1 METLDPRPNHRA
13 ALQREA
19 QHWLLRFT
27 SGTATAYDAR
37 AFKLWCGQ
45 SQAHIEVFAHTR
57 RMWENLGPAAEAF
70 MAREQVGFTP
80 STQVVASP
88 ATDVPRMQPRRMSRR
103 AFIGGAIAASAAWM
117 VLRPPMRLWP
127 SLSDMVADYRTA
139 TGEQRDIELGLDLV
153 LHINTQT
160 AVNLRKENGR
170 ITGLDLL
177 TGEIQMRDTSPHH
190 MPFTVFAG
198 GGRIE
203 VGEQTRCNI
212 RCFGSDIQVTGLD
225 GTSTVAY
232 LGRDAVLHTAQRAN
246 FGDGRISAIVPADV
260 EATMAWRRRV
270 LIFDGRPLAEVIEE
284 INRYRP
290 GEVILTN
297 PQLAARKVQARISLN
312 QLDDVAALIHDAYGV
327 KVTNLPGGIMI
338 LS

>member
-1 METLDPRPNHRA
+1 MRTFDPTPHRHA
-13 ALQREA
+13 ALHKEA

-27 SGTATAYDAR
+27 SGAATAYDAR
-37 AFKLWCGQ
+37 AFKLWCEQ
-45 SQAHIEVFAHTR
+45 SPAHVQAFAETR
-57 RMWENLGPAAEAF
+57 RMWDNLGPAAAAF
-70 MAREQVGFTP
+70 TAP
-80 STQVVASP
+80 AASP

-103 AFIGGAIAASAAWM
+103 AFLGGAVAASAAWM

-127 SLSDMVADYRTA
+127 SLSDIAADYRTA

-153 LHINTQT
+153 LHMNTQT
-160 AVNLRKENGR
+160 SVNLRKTQGQ

-177 TGEIQMRDTSPHH
+177 AGEIQIRDTSSNHL
-190 MPFTVFAG
+190 PFTVFAG
-198 GGRIE
+198 GGRID

-212 RCFGSDIQVTGLD
+212 RCLGSNIQVTGLD
-225 GTSTVAY
+225 GSSTLEY
-232 LGRDAVLHTAQRAN
+232 QGRDTVLHTAQRAN
-246 FGDGRISAIVPADV
+246 FGEGLISAIVPADV

-270 LIFDGRPLAEVIEE
+270 LIFDGRSLAEVISE

-290 GEVILTN
+290 GDIILTN

-312 QLDDVAALIHDAYGV
+312 QLGDIAALIHDAYGA
-327 KVTNLPGGIMI
+327 KVTDLPGGIMI